1 MSNYRIAA
9 ALRYLLFSGHRKG
22 HGIHSPFVFD
32 FITRVLRKDI
42 PAEMEEEVK
51 RIRKSMED
59 CKIRITVKD
68 MGAGSGSLPAESRR
82 LCDIARRSSV
92 HHRYGKILYNLAS
105 AYDGLNILEMGT
117 SLGISSLYMAL
128 GAPSSGIV
136 SIEGCPALS
145 ALAEN
150 NFSKA
155 GVDNI
160 SVLRGDFEEVLPGLK
175 KDGYK
180 ASLVF
185 VDGNHRKK
193 AVLEYFKSLKELIT
207 GESVIILDDINY
219 SFEMNEAWK
228 EIKSDLDVSLSIDV
242 FQMGLLFFK
251 KGMVKQDFVIRY

>member
-1 MSNYRIAA
+1 MNNFRIAA

-32 FITRVLRKDI
+32 FITGVLRKDM
-42 PAEMEEEVK
+42 PAKEKEAVNS
-51 RIRKSMED
+51 IRRSMED
-59 CKIRITVKD
+59 CKIRVTVND
-68 MGAGSGSLPAESRR
+68 LGAGSGSLQGSRR

-92 HHRYGKILYNLAS
+92 HHRYGKMLYNIAS
-105 AYDGLNILEMGT
+105 AYDGLSILEMGT
-117 SLGISSLYMAL
+117 SLGISSLYLAL
-128 GAPSSGIV
+128 GAPSSEIV

-145 ALAEN
+145 AIAEK

-160 SVLRGDFEEVLPGLK
+160 RVLRGDFKEVLPGLK
-175 KDGYK
+175 EDGYK

-185 VDGNHRKK
+185 VDGNHRKR
-193 AVLEYFKSLKELIT
+193 AVLEYFKSLKELIA